1 MKSLAFALGV
11 AALMFCTTSHA
22 ESLRCNG
29 DLAQIGDSKASVIQ
43 KCGVPF
49 FTESFCKPASQVAS
63 PAAPSG
69 GTTVTIAP
77 CDLVDEWSYNPGP
90 GQFIT
95 ILRFEAGVMTSIRYG
110 DRVK

>member
-1 MKSLAFALGV
+1 MKSIAFVIGV
-11 AALMFCTTSHA
+11 AALAFCTTSHA

-43 KCGVPF
+43 KCGLPF
-49 FTESFCKPASQVAS
+49 FTESFCKPAGEVAS
-63 PAAPSG
+63 PYGSYG
-69 GTTVTIAP
+69 GTTITIAP
-77 CDLVDEWSYNPGP
+77 CELVDEWSYNPGP

-95 ILRFEAGVMTSIRYG
+95 ILRFEAGVMTSMRYG